1 MYKYDFGLSFA
12 GEDREHAER
21 LAEILKAEHIR
32 VFYDKDEQAELW
44 GQDLYQKFQQ
54 IYGRECRFFIPFI
67 SANYISKRWPKH
79 EIKQAQARDFKSD
92 VEYILPV
99 RIDDTEL
106 PGLNETTGYID
117 MRNTTIKE
125 VAQLCL
131 VKLARDEPLRR
142 LYTYL
147 RDSNP
152 ASIELLENETRSM
165 VIRVAISKVSALTAL
180 LSEINPNLCL
190 GVDHHNT
197 FMNGGFGPPGVVC
210 CVDSEPH
217 TTFHL
222 TFSEDFF
229 SRFQFQKGPA
239 RKG

>member
-12 GEDREHAER
+12 GENRKYAER
-21 LAEILKAEHIR
+21 LAEMLKAEHIR

-54 IYGRECRFFIPFI
+54 IYGRDCRFFIPFI
-67 SANYISKRWPKH
+67 SANYVSKWWPKH
-79 EIKQAQARDFKSD
+79 ELKQAQARDFKSD

-117 MRNTTIKE
+117 LRNTTIEE

-131 VKLARDEPLRR
+131 AKLVRDEPLRR
-142 LYTYL
+142 LYTFL

-152 ASIELLENETRSM
+152 VSVELLQKGTRTM
-165 VIRVAISKVSALTAL
+165 VIRVAISKVSSLKALF
-180 LSEINPNLCL
+180 SKIDPNVCQ
-190 GVDHHNT
+190 GVDQHNT
-197 FMNGGFGPPGVVC
+197 FLNGGFGPLGVIGC
-210 CVDSEPH
+210 ADPEPH

-222 TFSEDFF
+222 TFSEEFF
-229 SRFQFQKGPA
+229 TKFQF
-239 RKG
+239 